1 MQYSLDFGTPNRLD
15 IIHNRLKAHYG
26 SPATGLRFSPIE
38 MLVVAMLGSRTRDHV
53 SLRAYHKLQRKFKTL
68 QVLAYADPE
77 DIYGCIHE
85 ITFAKTCAAYIPE
98 ALQAIIRK
106 CGALDLES
114 LRSMAVEQALTWLQ
128 SLRGVGPKISA
139 CVLTFSELQMRALVI
154 DTHYLRFA
162 LRFQLIHRDMR
173 ANTAIR
179 AIQRLVPDAWLAPDT
194 EQHHVLV
201 KRLAQEFCVSGTPRC
216 HGCPL
221 QDACPY
227 AVSRGFVGRA
237 QTSGSSPD
245 ARSLF

>member
-26 SPATGLRFSPIE
+26 SPVAGLRFSPIE

-77 DIYGCIHE
+77 DIYGCIRE

-98 ALQAIIRK
+98 ALQAIVRK

-139 CVLTFSELQMRALVI
+139 CVLNFSELQMRALVI
-154 DTHYLRFA
+154 DTHHLRFA
-162 LRFQLIHRDMR
+162 SRFQLVHWDMP
-173 ANTAIR
+173 ANAAAR
-179 AIQRLVPDAWLAPDT
+179 AIQRLVPDAWLATDM

-201 KRLAQEFCVSGTPRC
+201 KRLAQEFCVAGTPRC

-221 QDACPY
+221 RDACPY
-227 AVSRGFVGRA
+227 AVFPGFAR
-237 QTSGSSPD
+237 TSSAPG
-245 ARSLF
+245 FFV